1 MKTTVGDIA
10 SFYAKYPELIG
21 TIKVKTRFGYKKI
34 EGAAITAKNSIVHSI
49 KTESG
54 EHIKTSP
61 DHLMLGNDC
70 AWVKTKDLYVG
81 NFLFNSNGPTKIIK
95 HKILKTRQD
104 LYDIQVEDVKEY
116 FANGL
121 VSHNSTMLDALSFV
135 LFGKA
140 HRNVNKN
147 QLVNSINNK
156 AAIVEAEFS
165 VANHDFKIIRG
176 IKPVKFEIW
185 QNGALINQAAQARDY
200 QKHLEQNI
208 LKLNHKSFHQIIVLG
223 SSSFIPFMQLPTYAR
238 REVIEDLLDIQI
250 FGKMNGILKEKLSR
264 LKEDITSI
272 VYALELVKEKLTMQ
286 KNHIRDIT
294 EINKTHLKQKTE
306 KIDYIKVEIDQ
317 LQTLNQSLSN
327 FVADTNNGLDD
338 SLKSLGNKKSK
349 LSQYQAQFMR
359 QISDVVTTAKFYE
372 DNNTCPTC
380 TQEITEDTREH
391 KMCTAKDKAKT
402 LREAM
407 TSVETEIKTIDTELN
422 ELNELAVLIRQS
434 NSEIHT
440 NNSGITRLQ
449 NEIKSINT
457 EIELISSEDSD
468 LSRANQ
474 QCQDFIEERDILSER
489 RLKMLESKTYLD
501 VVSEMLKDTGIK
513 TKIIKEYLPVMNT
526 LINKYLNVL
535 DFFVSFHLD
544 ENFNEIIRS
553 RHRDDFNYSSFS
565 EGEKQRIN
573 LALLFAWRQIARMKN
588 SASTNLLILD
598 EVLDASLDAEGV
610 ENLMKILNTVEN
622 DTNVFIISHKGDVLD
637 GKFRS
642 KIEFKKH
649 QNFSTMVTTRG

>member
-1 MKTTVGDIA
+1 MVLFKTIRW
-10 SFYAKYPELIG
+10 K
-21 TIKVKTRFGYKKI
+21 
-34 EGAAITAKNSIVHSI
+34 
-49 KTESG
+49 
-54 EHIKTSP
+54 
-61 DHLMLGNDC
+61 
-70 AWVKTKDLYVG
+70 
-81 NFLFNSNGPTKIIK
+81 NFLSTGDAFTEVSLNRSPSTLIVGENGAGK
-95 HKILKTRQD
+95 
-104 LYDIQVEDVKEY
+104 
-116 FANGL
+116 
-121 VSHNSTMLDALSFV
+121 STMLDALSFV

-156 AAIVEAEFS
+156 AAIVEVEFS
-165 VANHDFKIIRG
+165 AANHDFKVIRG

-185 QNGALINQAAQARDY
+185 QNGAMINQAAQARDY

-306 KIDYIKVEIDQ
+306 KIDSIKVEIDQ

-407 TSVETEIKTIDTELN
+407 TSAETEIKTIDTELN

-544 ENFNEIIRS
+544 ENFNEVIRS